1 MPGQSVMR
9 GTPQTSPPT
18 SAPLQHSASKSSSPQ
33 SAPGPRLAAIPVVG
47 YAYPGAADTSTRA
60 ITPEE
65 TNSIPR
71 PAGSPAIPYNGYG
84 LPGTPLEQRQ
94 YTGMASEPVAV
105 PSLVAEGLANVDP
118 DDVNLEDY
126 QWRWQMLPKSL
137 IYHTYLAGVKEPR
150 LGAVFNGEN
159 NRGDILDL
167 AAGARMGILRYG
179 TRDVFQPDGWQLD
192 VEGAAFTRLDPEE
205 NMDMEATD
213 YKFGVPLTYGY
224 GCYQMKFAYSHL
236 SSHLGDEFAIRNGL
250 GGRVNYSRDALVW
263 GHSIYANE
271 NLRFYFELGYALFCD
286 VNEPWDTQFGVE
298 YSPICN
304 GRFGAPFAAFN
315 THLREEVN
323 FGGNFVMQLGWQWT
337 SPETAHRIRIGLQYY
352 NGNEEQFE
360 FYSVSEQKVGLGLWY
375 DF

>member
-9 GTPQTSPPT
+9 GAPQASPL
-18 SAPLQHSASKSSSPQ
+18 SGASRQQSASNTLPPQ
-33 SAPGPRLAAIPVVG
+33 SAPGPRLAAFPAAG
-47 YAYPGAADTSTRA
+47 YVYPGAAVTTTRSINPEPNGSIQNAGNPPPTSYNGHGLLGLPLAHGPNTD
-60 ITPEE
+60 ITPE
-65 TNSIPR
+65 
-71 PAGSPAIPYNGYG
+71 
-84 LPGTPLEQRQ
+84 
-94 YTGMASEPVAV
+94 PVAT
-105 PSLVAEGLANVDP
+105 PSLVAESLANVDP
-118 DDVNLEDY
+118 DDVNMDDY

-150 LGAVFNGEN
+150 LAAVFNGEN
-159 NRGDILDL
+159 NRGSILDL
-167 AAGARMGILRYG
+167 TAGARMGLLRYG
-179 TRDVFQPDGWQLD
+179 TRDVFEPDGWQLD

-205 NMDMEATD
+205 NMDLEATD
-213 YKFGVPLTYGY
+213 YKFGVPLTYGW

-250 GGRVNYSRDALVW
+250 AGRINYSRDALVW
-263 GHSIYANE
+263 GHSVYATE
-271 NLRFYFELGYALFCD
+271 NLRFYFEVGYALFSD
-286 VNEPWDTQFGVE
+286 VNEPWDTQFGIE

-323 FGGNFVMQLGWQWT
+323 FGGNFVMQVGWQWT
-337 SPETAHRIRIGLQYY
+337 SPENAHRIRIGLQYY